1 MDQLSYVRVPP
12 RVQEP
17 DAARDRPSASQGMKH
32 SSLFERHHRFSTL
45 WRVLKKNHTLL
56 NIVFV
61 RGEVVTRRARIFK
74 LGAEQRPAAVTT
86 FERF

>member
-1 MDQLSYVRVPP
+1 
-12 RVQEP
+12 
-17 DAARDRPSASQGMKH
+17 MKH